1 MQVLGTDCP
10 TKTDEF
16 SEKFQTTPP
25 PPPHFRK
32 IMLRFFPGIHDR
44 RTTYNGK
51 NLQHKFLD

>member
-25 PPPHFRK
+25 PPLIFGK
-32 IMLRFFPGIHDR
+32 SCCGFFPEYM
-44 RTTYNGK
+44 TEE
-51 NLQHKFLD
+51 LFLMAKKVSQSALW